1 MSTKGTSSTVLC
13 SATSTSARR
22 SPTAG
27 WAPAIF
33 PSLVGAPCAG
43 WECFSAG
50 SEPRQSSATRLIS
63 RSISSTD
70 VTARL
75 RVVRLRRTWSLR
87 KAQVCANLH
96 QREVTSTCRRSR
108 SARTIAASSL
118 SARTC
123 ATSTSRSSSRGRR
136 CRLQR
141 PRCPLSL
148 VQYPS
153 RQHGFFARGS
163 SGNRPCPSCA
173 GGAGGA
179 GCRCAKSLLSAR
191 WLVLPPSLAMCE
203 TTTPVIYR
211 WLPESESFS

>member
-1 MSTKGTSSTVLC
+1 MSTKGTSSTVVR
-13 SATSTSARR
+13 SATSTSA
-22 SPTAG
+22 STAG
-27 WAPAIF
+27 WTLAIF
-33 PSLVGAPCAG
+33 PSAVGAST
-43 WECFSAG
+43 FSAD
-50 SEPRQSSATRLIS
+50 SDSRKSSASLLIS
-63 RSISSTD
+63 RSTSPAD
-70 VTARL
+70 VMARL
-75 RVVRLRRTWSLR
+75 RVARLRRTWSLR

-96 QREVTSTCRRSR
+96 QREVTSTCRQSR